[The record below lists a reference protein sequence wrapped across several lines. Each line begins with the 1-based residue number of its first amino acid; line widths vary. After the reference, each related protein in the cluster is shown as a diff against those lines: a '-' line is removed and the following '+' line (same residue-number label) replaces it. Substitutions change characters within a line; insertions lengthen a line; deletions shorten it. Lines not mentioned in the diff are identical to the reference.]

1 MTDRSTRRSGPGIRN
16 HRRGACW
23 LLLAGVVAAAGSG
36 CQDVLF
42 DKNDPRTQFETHD
55 RLRQRYVPLE
65 EKNVFGETQ
74 PALRARLSP
83 QT

>member
-1 MTDRSTRRSGPGIRN
+1 MIPQRSRNLKEVSSG
-16 HRRGACW
+16 
-23 LLLAGVVAAAGSG
+23 LTLAAALLILVPGAIVLSG

-42 DKNDPRTQFETHD
+42 NSKDPRTQFETHD

-65 EKNVFGETQ
+65 EKSVFGESQ

-83 QT
+83 NN

>member
-1 MTDRSTRRSGPGIRN
+1 MTDRFDDRRGPGF
-16 HRRGACW
+16 RRLGRRTCW
-23 LLLAGVVAAAGSG
+23 LVLASAVSAGGPG

-42 DKNDPRTQFETHD
+42 DKSDPRTQFETHD

>member
-1 MTDRSTRRSGPGIRN
+1 MIVERLRKSWSGSSS
-16 HRRGACW
+16 
-23 LLLAGVVAAAGSG
+23 LTLAGAGLFLIVAATILSG

-42 DKNDPRTQFETHD
+42 NSKDPRTQFETHD

-65 EKNVFGETQ
+65 EKSVFGESQ

-83 QT
+83 NN

>member
-1 MTDRSTRRSGPGIRN
+1 MIPQIPRNLKKVPPGLTLA
-16 HRRGACW
+16 GAL
-23 LLLAGVVAAAGSG
+23 LLLAPAATVLSG

-42 DKNDPRTQFETHD
+42 NSNDPRTQFETHD

-65 EKNVFGETQ
+65 EKSVFGESQ

-83 QT
+83 NN

>member
-1 MTDRSTRRSGPGIRN
+1 MSSG
-16 HRRGACW
+16 
-23 LLLAGVVAAAGSG
+23 LTLAGALLFLAPAVTVLSG

-42 DKNDPRTQFETHD
+42 NSKDPRTQFETHD

-65 EKNVFGETQ
+65 EKSVFGESQ

-83 QT
+83 NN

>member
-1 MTDRSTRRSGPGIRN
+1 MSHLAPDHGGRGLRRIG
-16 HRRGACW
+16 RRAGW
-23 LLLAGVVAAAGSG
+23 LVVAGMVSVGGAG